1 MNNIQLKNEILKLQ
15 KNDYSS
21 YENFYN
27 LTVQRIYNLLTVACG
42 DENIANGIIA
52 EVYNNIYASIGNV
65 NVEAADLENA
75 FYIFAGTIA
84 TDAALKAVATE
95 ESEGFDEA
103 LITFER
109 AVDDGERFIPE
120 QILRDMEIQKLLLG
134 RISAMPFLNRIVLQ
148 YFYCEGLS
156 VSEISAKIGKSNAE
170 VKKIIAKIR
179 KDLQE
184 FASGYPSNAN
194 NLYSLGAIPLIW
206 LGFAN
211 LLDVIASVGTASGM
225 AAAAIAGGAGNAS
238 VSAGSGA
245 SVIGGSVGGTGFTA
259 GASVSVNAAP
269 VGGSVATMN
278 AASTGG
284 ATAMNA
290 ASASENVGVAAGS
303 AAGTTATAVST
314 TASASASL
322 GIKIALGAALIG
334 AAVGSGAATIK
345 HAIDPSDK
353 EAEATITDAKED
365 DDDIDEKETTE
376 IADKDTTEAIEVTVE
391 DTEAVEI
398 TEETTE
404 ETTEATTEEVVV
416 KTDRELYEEYI
427 YSEWYVG
434 KGYDLPNAHGMEG
447 VIPED
452 FYTNPDSELENWFTP
467 EPSLL
472 GYYIG
477 DFVGDEAEELV
488 LFVLEKDQDADEK
501 VGYRIDC
508 NMYVIEEGKVELA
521 HEETLNYDDREY
533 AGLFYANAGLEKSI
547 YVRAVKRE
555 SMKDALIIEYH
566 SYESRFADGK
576 YYSINV
582 KSGLNGVLADEVYL
596 NFFGSNMEL
605 LRGHEILYGVDV
617 ECQYAVKGDPES
629 DQYINQCFEKHGIDG
644 DFASNGSK
652 SELTNETRDIFD
664 LYFTGGV
671 SEELRTMMSEHIDY
685 SMLHFIFEKYGAR
698 DNSDS
703 VDTSDAGNNDA
714 SGQTDEFP
722 ITVTVQWEANKHTMQ
737 ASADM
742 ELCVDIMD
750 DENSGEEIVNES
762 YEASDGITQIVYE
775 EELDLDKQLQYRK
788 MKFSNVDNHYNI
800 YISHAFMMCTVDG
813 EVGKIIIETP
823 KGETEYNWSE
833 HSDMLYRSYTGAWMF
848 GFGIENGEIV
858 DFDSSKFKRE

>member
-42 DENIANGIIA
+42 DENTANGLIA

-65 NVEAADLENA
+65 NVEAADLENV
-75 FYIFAGTIA
+75 FYTFAGTIA

-109 AVDDGERFIPE
+109 AVDDGERFVPE
-120 QILRDMEIQKLLLG
+120 QILRDIEIQKLLLG

-184 FASGYPSNAN
+184 FASGYPGNAN

-211 LLDVIASVGTASGM
+211 LLDVIASAGTASGM
-225 AAAAIAGGAGNAS
+225 AAAAIAGGASNAS

-245 SVIGGSVGGTGFTA
+245 GALSGSVG
-259 GASVSVNAAP
+259 
-269 VGGSVATMN
+269 ATSMN
-278 AASTGG
+278 ASSTNG
-284 ATAMNA
+284 TAAMMNA
-290 ASASENVGVAAGS
+290 ASASGNVGAAAGS

-434 KGYDLPNAHGMEG
+434 QGYDLLDVSDMST

-452 FYTNPDSELENWFTP
+452 YYRDSEFQLEHWFTP
-467 EPSLL
+467 GPSLL

-477 DFVGDEAEELV
+477 DFNGDN
-488 LFVLEKDQDADEK
+488 DADDEMMLFTLIGDMDDENK
-501 VGYRIDC
+501 AGYHVVSYLYSIEDGIVKPRYSHMIDTE
-508 NMYVIEEGKVELA
+508 MFYE
-521 HEETLNYDDREY
+521 D
-533 AGLFYANAGLEKSI
+533 AGMSKTYF
-547 YVRAVKRE
+547 VRGIKRE
-555 SMKDALIIEYH
+555 SMKDTILIENYNNKSRMASGF
-566 SYESRFADGK
+566 SYC
-576 YYSINV
+576 INM
-582 KSGLNGVLADEVYL
+582 LM
-596 NFFGSNMEL
+596 GSNDEFTNEL
-605 LRGHEILYGVDV
+605 YLDFYGSDMHELRGTEVIEGVGHECRYGLHDGM
-617 ECQYAVKGDPES
+617 GDLES
-629 DQYINQCFEKHGIDG
+629 LTKCFEKHGFYG
-644 DFASNGSK
+644 EFSSK
-652 SELTNETRDIFD
+652 AEKIIVNTENYGIFD
-664 LYFTGGV
+664 LTFNKDVVDGKEVISAKYEDL
-671 SEELRTMMSEHIDY
+671 SNLKELID
-685 SMLHFIFEKYGAR
+685 KYGAQ
-698 DNSDS
+698 DENSTA
-703 VDTSDAGNNDA
+703 DTSDAGNNGV

-722 ITVTVQWEANKHTMQ
+722 ITVTVQWEASKHKML

-750 DENSGEEIVNES
+750 DGNTDNTIVNMS
-762 YEASDGITQIVYE
+762 YEAADGETKIIYE
-775 EELDLDKQLQYRK
+775 EDINMDKQLQVRK
-788 MKFSNVDNHYNI
+788 MRFSNVDNHYNI
-800 YISHAFMMCTVDG
+800 YIPHDSIMCTVDG
-813 EVGKIIIETP
+813 DMDAKIIIETP
-823 KGETEYNWSE
+823 KGETEFKWSE
-833 HSDMLYRSYTGAWMF
+833 NSDMIYKSYTGAWMF